1 LTGTTVEGGGRVAG
15 TAVRS
20 GTRVSATSLRA
31 VGDLSAATISN
42 LSRMSRTGMVTFV
55 DTSRDQ
61 VVRVPW
67 RAGLN
72 VYGGSAMAKLETANR
87 ALAVVR
93 NGRLIFQTLKSLAV
107 ARALPLQPGD
117 VLRLAD
123 YG

>member
-1 LTGTTVEGGGRVAG
+1 
-15 TAVRS
+15 
-20 GTRVSATSLRA
+20 
-31 VGDLSAATISN
+31 
-42 LSRMSRTGMVTFV
+42 
-55 DTSRDQ
+55 
-61 VVRVPW
+61 VPW

-93 NGRLIFQTLKSLAV
+93 NGRLIFQTLKSLAA